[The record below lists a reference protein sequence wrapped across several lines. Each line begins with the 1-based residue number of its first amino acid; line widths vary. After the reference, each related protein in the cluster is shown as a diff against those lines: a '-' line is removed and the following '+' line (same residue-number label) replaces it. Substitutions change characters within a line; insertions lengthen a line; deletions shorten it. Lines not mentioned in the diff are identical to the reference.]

1 METFNLSHSNNLGS
15 SNYINAKLSH
25 WHNDI
30 MLSLSDSVNLHIP
43 SEHQHKLA
51 NYIGSEIIFSIHPEF
66 VSVADNNEFFNVV
79 DAELIGCFE
88 KNGHQYQEFNISGAK
103 IICRAKTSVNESNV
117 GQSFKLNFDTF
128 FGHIYD
134 RETEENLTI

>member
-1 METFNLSHSNNLGS
+1 MEAFNLIHSDGSGS
-15 SNYINAKLSH
+15 SNYISAKLSH

-30 MLSLSDSVNLHIP
+30 MLSLSGNVNLHIP
-43 SEHQHKLA
+43 SEHQHKLT
-51 NYIGSEIIFSIHPEF
+51 NYIDSEIIFGIHPEF
-66 VSVADNNEFFNVV
+66 VSVADNDEFFNVV

-88 KNGHQYQEFNISGAK
+88 KNGHHYQEFNINGTK
-103 IICRAKTSVNESNV
+103 IICRAKTSIHSGNV

>member
-1 METFNLSHSNNLGS
+1 MEAFNLIHSNTSGS

-25 WHNDI
+25 WHNGI
-30 MLSLSDSVNLHIP
+30 MLSLSDNVNLHIP

-51 NYIGSEIIFSIHPEF
+51 NYIDSEIIFSIHPEF
-66 VSVADNNEFFNVV
+66 VSVADNDEFFNVV
-79 DAELIGCFE
+79 DAELVGCFE
-88 KNGHQYQEFNISGAK
+88 KNGHQYQEFNINGTK
-103 IICRAKTSVNESNV
+103 IICRAKASVEKGNV